1 MTIHP
6 TRDVLEAEIRKLIDF
21 PVELSAVPLDRLV
34 VIRDGLHRGEPHHR
48 FAEELKHR
56 PNAGPVHR

>member
-1 MTIHP
+1 MTLHP
-6 TRDVLEAEIRKLIDF
+6 TRDVLEAEIRKLIDL

-56 PNAGPVHR
+56 PHGAPVR